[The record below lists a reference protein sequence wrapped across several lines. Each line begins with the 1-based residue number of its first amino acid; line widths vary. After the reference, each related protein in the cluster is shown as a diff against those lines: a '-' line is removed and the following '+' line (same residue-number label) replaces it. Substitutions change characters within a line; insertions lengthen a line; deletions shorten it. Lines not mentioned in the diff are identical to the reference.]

1 MSGKVVGIKVAR
13 AYPRTLDADQW
24 RERAAAQT
32 GPMQLKF
39 LGATDTVTG
48 SRTLVQHARGHV
60 LVDCGL
66 FQGFKQLRLR
76 NWGELPVPPSSLQA
90 VILTHAHLDHS
101 GWLPVLVRQGF
112 RGNVYCTPA
121 TRDLCRILLL
131 DAAHLQEEEAEY
143 ANRHG
148 FSRHKPA
155 LALFT
160 RDDALAALR
169 RFDTVEFGRRF
180 SPAEG
185 LEAEFTP
192 SGHLLGSAFVRLEDD
207 QRSVLFSGDIGRPN
221 DVLLQAPTLPR
232 AADAVVVESTYG
244 DRLHPEVDTLQ
255 QVADV
260 VRRTA
265 ARGGVVLIPAFAVGR
280 AQALLH
286 LLRQLKSAGRIPNL
300 PVFLNSPMAAAALEI
315 YRAHAQELR
324 LDREAVDALT
334 DGVEIVES
342 PDESRAINAR
352 RGPMVI
358 IAGSG
363 MATGGRIVHHLKAFA
378 PGHRNTIVLAGHQAA
393 GTRGASLLGGASTV
407 RIHGEDVPVRAEVAQ
422 LESMSAHADAREV
435 VQWLRSV
442 GGAPRKVFIN
452 HGEPAAADAL
462 RQRIEREL
470 GWDAYV
476 PSYLE
481 TVEV

>member
-1 MSGKVVGIKVAR
+1 
-13 AYPRTLDADQW
+13 
-24 RERAAAQT
+24 
-32 GPMQLKF
+32 MQLKF

-48 SRTLVQHARGHV
+48 SRTLVQHARGNV

-76 NWGELPVPPSSLQA
+76 NWSELPVPPSSLQA

-155 LALFT
+155 LPLFT

-169 RFDTVEFGRRF
+169 RFDTVGFGERF
-180 SPAEG
+180 SPADG

-192 SGHLLGSAFVRLEDD
+192 SGHLLGSAFVRLEDG

-221 DVLLQAPTLPR
+221 DVLLQPPTRPR
-232 AADAVVVESTYG
+232 PADAVVVESTYG

-255 QVADV
+255 QLADV

-286 LLRQLKSAGRIPNL
+286 LLRQLKSTGRIPNL
-300 PVFLNSPMAAAALEI
+300 PVFLNSPMAAAALEV

-324 LDREAVDALT
+324 LDREAVNALT

-342 PDESRAINAR
+342 PDESRALNAR

-442 GGAPRKVFIN
+442 GGTPRKVFIN

-470 GWDAYV
+470 GWDGYV

-481 TVEV
+481 TVEA